1 MHRISLFLKFYISIF
16 VWIRDNM
23 IIIFLHCSHFLFYR
37 FWEKRNK
44 NFCFLTIFWRIN
56 SYLLIAKNRM
66 NDYSFV
72 NDRKIGEY
80 NTSEYIFIYQY
91 KEFYII
97 LDILISWDKKEEIIR
112 YWYNFQNDNF
122 IKYYRK
128 ICTKS
133 EKN

>member
-1 MHRISLFLKFYISIF
+1 
-16 VWIRDNM
+16 
-23 IIIFLHCSHFLFYR
+23 
-37 FWEKRNK
+37 
-44 NFCFLTIFWRIN
+44 
-56 SYLLIAKNRM
+56 M

-72 NDRKIGEY
+72 NDRKISEY
-80 NTSEYIFIYQY
+80 NTSENIFIYQY

-133 EKN
+133 EKVNKKCANINFIKYQFEKIYFYQRGFYKIIFQKEIEMFDKNIFLFA

>member
-1 MHRISLFLKFYISIF
+1 MKIF
-16 VWIRDNM
+16 V
-23 IIIFLHCSHFLFYR
+23 F
-37 FWEKRNK
+37 
-44 NFCFLTIFWRIN
+44 FLTIFWGIN
-56 SYLLIAKNRM
+56 SHLLIATNRM
-66 NDYSFV
+66 TGYSFV
-72 NDRKIGEY
+72 DEKVDVH
-80 NTSEYIFIYQY
+80 TSEYIFIYQY

-97 LDILISWDKKEEIIR
+97 LDILISWDKEGEIIK

>member
-1 MHRISLFLKFYISIF
+1 MKIF
-16 VWIRDNM
+16 V
-23 IIIFLHCSHFLFYR
+23 F
-37 FWEKRNK
+37 
-44 NFCFLTIFWRIN
+44 FLTIFRGIN
-56 SYLLIAKNRM
+56 SHLLIATNRM
-66 NDYSFV
+66 TGYSFV
-72 NDRKIGEY
+72 DEKVDVH
-80 NTSEYIFIYQY
+80 TSEYIFIYQY

-97 LDILISWDKKEEIIR
+97 LDILISWDKEGEIIR